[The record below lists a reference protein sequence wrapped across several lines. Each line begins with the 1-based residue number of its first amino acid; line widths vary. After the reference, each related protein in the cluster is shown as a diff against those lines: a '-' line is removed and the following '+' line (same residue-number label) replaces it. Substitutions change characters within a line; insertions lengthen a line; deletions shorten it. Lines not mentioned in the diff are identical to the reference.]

1 MILLVL
7 AFYYIPLIFL
17 PTMISKTST
26 LIDIIFSNLTSFEET
41 ESGNV
46 TATFSDQL
54 SQFIF
59 LPDFFSKISVTKSNI
74 LRNGWKKSESS
85 TFISDFNQ
93 IKWKQILLHQ
103 SKNLTKRNWN
113 FSPNHGL
120 QKVCKTIKKKKQ
132 NLFKLCEVKE
142 QNPERILLQQLQ
154 TVEIFYLHS
163 SKGLRNSISQR

>member
-1 MILLVL
+1 
-7 AFYYIPLIFL
+7 
-17 PTMISKTST
+17 MISKTST

-103 SKNLTKRNWN
+103 SKNLTKRN
-113 FSPNHGL
+113 
-120 QKVCKTIKKKKQ
+120 
-132 NLFKLCEVKE
+132 
-142 QNPERILLQQLQ
+142 
-154 TVEIFYLHS
+154 
-163 SKGLRNSISQR
+163 